1 MRPIPLLAIL
11 LGLLAVALVAVAPP
25 ARAVQPSEML
35 ADPVLEKRARDLS
48 AGLRCMVCQNES
60 IDESHA
66 PLARDLRV
74 LVRERIAAGDTDE
87 QVIDFLVS
95 RYGNFVLLKPPLETS
110 TILLWVTPFA
120 VLILGGIGAFVA
132 INRRKAARPV
142 VEALS
147 AAEQAR
153 LEDVLK
159 R

>member
-1 MRPIPLLAIL
+1 
-11 LGLLAVALVAVAPP
+11 
-25 ARAVQPSEML
+25 
-35 ADPVLEKRARDLS
+35 
-48 AGLRCMVCQNES
+48 
-60 IDESHA
+60 SHA

-74 LVRERIAAGDTDE
+74 LVRERIAAGDADE

-120 VLILGGIGAFVA
+120 VLILGGIGAFVT